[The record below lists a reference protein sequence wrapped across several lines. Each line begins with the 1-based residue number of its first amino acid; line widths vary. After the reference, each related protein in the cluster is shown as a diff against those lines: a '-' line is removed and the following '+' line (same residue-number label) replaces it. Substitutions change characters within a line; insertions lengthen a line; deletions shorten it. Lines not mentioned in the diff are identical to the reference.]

1 MRKGLEDV
9 IKAISIDLNLNMWC
23 DECPYKFRINCKE
36 DLRDDLLKNIE
47 WLNYENKVLRHN
59 VIDLVK
65 ESEQLKR
72 ENKKLLESKR

>member
-9 IKAISIDLNLNMWC
+9 IKAISIDLNLNMC